1 MPVFEIT
8 GPDGAKY
15 RVTAP
20 EGATEQDAL
29 DRVRATSVAD
39 DMRGKKYSN
48 MPAGELATT
57 AISNI
62 PSSASKFAENMAQ
75 PFIHPIETVKNL
87 ASIGKGVLQK
97 TGLMSGDDATKYA
110 DAVGAFLVA
119 RYGSKEAIY
128 ETLATDPVGLA
139 ADISMVLTGGGSIA
153 ARAPGIIG
161 RAGEIAA
168 ATGRVI
174 DPVNIAAAGA
184 KGTGYVASAVTG
196 GALAPRATAAAE
208 VSRALQRDAMAPQG
222 AEAAGQ
228 ALTVNARP
236 GHYGADRPGATL
248 ADVGGENVRGLV
260 ERVAQTPGAGR
271 TTVVPFL
278 TARQEQQADRIA
290 DDLSQLTGTK
300 KSAFQAV
307 TETMAQR
314 QAQGRP
320 LYDQAMNFNARADAD
335 IVKAW
340 DQATSTGWGKS
351 ILSSGTLRRNI
362 QSEYGIKDIAVA
374 PLMRVI
380 DAWKKTADDMVG
392 AAVRAGNKNTA
403 RTIAETRDSVL
414 DVVKQKNPGYQQA
427 LSAWAGKSRY
437 MDAIEDGKDIL
448 STKLSSEE
456 LTANFSKL
464 GASEQEAFRIGA
476 VSAITSK
483 FRNDPAKL
491 SDVTKYLRSDEVRAK
506 VAAIMPS
513 KAAAD
518 AWNRR
523 LGFEIGSSEL
533 VGQSLKNSATAR
545 RLAEMQDG
553 KGILGDLVLDTLAGT
568 PALGIFKR
576 MAVGGAKKVR
586 DTFRSGTD
594 AELAKILTRSPQGL
608 SAALTPRPIL
618 PPLPYRGVARGA
630 FQAGRLSNTAP

>member
-29 DRVRATSVAD
+29 NRVRATSVAG
-39 DMRGKKYSN
+39 DMQRSYSA

-97 TGLMSGDDATKYA
+97 TGLMSGEDATKYA

-139 ADISMVLTGGGSIA
+139 ADISMVLTGGGTAA
-153 ARAPGIIG
+153 ARAPGIVG
-161 RAGEIAA
+161 RLGEAAG
-168 ATGRVI
+168 TVGRII

-184 KGTGYVASAVTG
+184 KGAGYAANAVTG
-196 GALAPRATAAAE
+196 GTLAPRATAAAE
-208 VSRALQRDAMAPQG
+208 VSRALQRDAMTPQG

-228 ALTVNARP
+228 ALS
-236 GHYGADRPGATL
+236 ADRPGATL
-248 ADVGGENVRGLV
+248 ADVGGENVRGLT

-278 TARQEQQADRIA
+278 TARQEQQANRIA

-300 KSAFQAV
+300 ESAFQAV
-307 TETMAQR
+307 TQTMAQR

-340 DQATSTGWGKS
+340 DEATSTGWGKS

-403 RTIAETRDSVL
+403 RTISETRDSVL

-427 LSAWAGKSRY
+427 LSAWAGKSKY
-437 MDAIEDGKDIL
+437 LDAVEDGKGIL
-448 STKLSSEE
+448 SSKLSSEE
-456 LTANFSKL
+456 LTANFAKL

-576 MAVGGAKKVR
+576 VIGGGAKKIR
-586 DTFRSGTD
+586 DTFRSRTD
-594 AELAKILTRSPQGL
+594 AELAKMLTRSPRGL
-608 SAALTPRPIL
+608 SATLTPRPIL
-618 PPLPYRGVARGA
+618 PPLPYRGIARGA
-630 FQAGRLSNTAP
+630 FQAGRLGNVAQ